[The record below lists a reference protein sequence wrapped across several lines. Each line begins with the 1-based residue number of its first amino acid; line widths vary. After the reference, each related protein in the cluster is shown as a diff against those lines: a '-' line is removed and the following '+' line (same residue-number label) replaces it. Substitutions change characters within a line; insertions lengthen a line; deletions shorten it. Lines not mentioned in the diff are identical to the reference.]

1 LKTLFK
7 LINKMFNSI
16 NNKLIN
22 ISNGKPNQRTPL
34 ILLNNELNKKKSWKR
49 KEKSKTWSLVRSEY
63 TENTSKF
70 CILLIELKYI

>member
-1 LKTLFK
+1 MKTLFK